1 MDFSIIIIDKEV
13 LFMICSKE
21 KAEKNKEMSA
31 VEKYSFDLIKN
42 ITLDKVKGDND
53 NQPKKVEDCI
63 NEKNTS
69 FLKW

>member
-1 MDFSIIIIDKEV
+1 
-13 LFMICSKE
+13 MICSKE